1 MGVLLVCAI
10 ISPSLASVVADGTTV
25 PQSSNTP
32 AQDNQDRI
40 SSLKTHEAYVDQL
53 QDAHMEGVISYID
66 TISSGQGSAN
76 LRNIRA
82 DYLAVAASIPVM
94 QTADDISEAQAE
106 LLEQSRFFSEETK
119 AKIQIFNG
127 STDAMREQAAASVQN
142 MESSI
147 TNLKNS
153 LWLDRVSARLT
164 VFNRESGLR
173 SDILRSLSKQGVN
186 ISQAT
191 NISQQIDAQRSDLVK
206 ALIAKSPE
214 GLKTI
219 NSRIKFLN
227 RDFRAIVEESQANL
241 RIEMSMAAILAM
253 K

>member
-1 MGVLLVCAI
+1 
-10 ISPSLASVVADGTTV
+10 
-25 PQSSNTP
+25 
-32 AQDNQDRI
+32 
-40 SSLKTHEAYVDQL
+40 
-53 QDAHMEGVISYID
+53 
-66 TISSGQGSAN
+66 
-76 LRNIRA
+76 
-82 DYLAVAASIPVM
+82 
-94 QTADDISEAQAE
+94 
-106 LLEQSRFFSEETK
+106 
-119 AKIQIFNG
+119 
-127 STDAMREQAAASVQN
+127 MREQAAASVQN